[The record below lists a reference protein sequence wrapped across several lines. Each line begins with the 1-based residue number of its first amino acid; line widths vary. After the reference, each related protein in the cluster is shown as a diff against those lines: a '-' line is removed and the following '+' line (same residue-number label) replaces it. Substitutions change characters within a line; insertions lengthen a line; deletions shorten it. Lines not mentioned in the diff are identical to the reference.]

1 MNSLHP
7 DDPVYRQHQELV
19 AEYRT
24 ADARGEELPPLS
36 VLAYTPTSRDTL
48 FTIAA
53 RLMVPYASIA
63 TLNRLPGPALPE
75 RPILVPTQPGLFVHA
90 EVRTDL
96 ETALSAR
103 LRENSSGISLR
114 LPAIGD
120 ERAGDI
126 AGKTVSFYPGADF
139 TPAERTLFLRVVFL
153 DPLPL
158 GVVSS
163 RYGYRNHPMT
173 GRRSFHR
180 GLDLT
185 APFGTPVVAAA
196 SGVVVRIHRDP
207 LLGLSIHVDHR
218 NGYTTV
224 YAHLQEAMV
233 IVGEEI
239 TGGQRIG
246 SVGSTGFSTG
256 PHLHFEV
263 LRDGSNRDP
272 ERYIR

>member
-1 MNSLHP
+1 
-7 DDPVYRQHQELV
+7 
-19 AEYRT
+19 
-24 ADARGEELPPLS
+24 
-36 VLAYTPTSRDTL
+36 
-48 FTIAA
+48 
-53 RLMVPYASIA
+53 
-63 TLNRLPGPALPE
+63 
-75 RPILVPTQPGLFVHA
+75 
-90 EVRTDL
+90 
-96 ETALSAR
+96 
-103 LRENSSGISLR
+103 
-114 LPAIGD
+114 
-120 ERAGDI
+120 
-126 AGKTVSFYPGADF
+126 
-139 TPAERTLFLRVVFL
+139 
-153 DPLPL
+153 
-158 GVVSS
+158 
-163 RYGYRNHPMT
+163 MT